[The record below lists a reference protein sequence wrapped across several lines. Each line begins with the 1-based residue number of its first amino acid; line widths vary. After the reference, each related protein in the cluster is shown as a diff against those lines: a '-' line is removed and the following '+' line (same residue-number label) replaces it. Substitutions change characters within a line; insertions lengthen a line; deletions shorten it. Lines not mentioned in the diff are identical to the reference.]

1 MHSVMRLGLCFALL
15 ASACTTDL
23 GDTTGPQGESID
35 QYIQSLPFLPV
46 SPPAMSQGTSSD
58 PARDGDYQCT
68 TQNLQETRDYDEI
81 VAYAANSDSLWPGAL
96 VSADSVLT
104 GLFTQIVMDRAPATI
119 SVSLENLGGK
129 KSAVIAEPTL
139 SAYREALTG
148 VLQQEIT
155 GSTPANLSSE
165 IEEVH

>member
-1 MHSVMRLGLCFALL
+1 MRFSWLPLATLL
-15 ASACTTDL
+15 TGACTTEIVAP
-23 GDTTGPQGESID
+23 TGPGID
-35 QYIQSLPFLPV
+35 DYIQSLPYLPV
-46 SPPAMSQGTSSD
+46 APAQVDEGQRSGE
-58 PARDGDYQCT
+58 AREGDYSCT
-68 TQNLQETRDYDEI
+68 RQNLKETRQYDKI
-81 VAYAANSDSLWPGAL
+81 VAYAANSDSMFPGAL

-104 GLFTQIVMDRAPATI
+104 SLFTQMVLDRAPATI

-165 IEEVH
+165 IEEIGRAHV

>member
-1 MHSVMRLGLCFALL
+1 NALASELLMQSAMRLGLCFALL

-23 GDTTGPQGESID
+23 GDTTGPQGGSID

-46 SPPAMSQGTSSD
+46 APPAMVQGTSSN
-58 PARDGDYQCT
+58 PGRDGDYQCT

-104 GLFTQIVMDRAPATI
+104 GLFTQIVLPRQPVTI
-119 SVSLENLGGK
+119 SVSLENLGGTK
-129 KSAVIAEPTL
+129 QATL
-139 SAYREALTG
+139 ADPS
-148 VLQQEIT
+148 
-155 GSTPANLSSE
+155 LSSYRDALAG
-165 IEEVH
+165 I